1 MVKVMG
7 LEEARRRLLPRDPLE
22 TPPLPPS
29 VARRLEEVFGQGVSP
44 LEAVRHIIAEVRARG
59 DEAVAEF
66 SRKLD
71 GVVASPLEVPPQR
84 LKAALDGLPKELRQ
98 AMDLAADR
106 IRAFHQQG
114 RPTDFFDPQ
123 EGVGRRVL
131 PLDRAGIYV
140 PGGRAAYPSTV
151 LMSAIPARVAGVG
164 EVVVASPP
172 TAGGGVSPLVLAACA
187 LAGVD
192 RVFAMGGAQAIAALA
207 YGTASVPKVDKVCGP
222 GNLFVMLAK
231 REVFGTV
238 GIDGLYGPT
247 ETVVV
252 ADEAA
257 DPALCAAELLA
268 QAEHDPLASPL
279 LLTLSRALAERV
291 ARELESQL
299 AGLERRETARES
311 LEGRGALI
319 IVDDLPQAAD
329 FVNAYAPEHLT
340 VMVAD
345 AEGFAARIRHAGCI
359 FLGGGEAFGDYVAGP
374 SHVLPTGG
382 SARFSSPL
390 RVESF
395 LKVTSLV
402 ALDHNIMEATAAAA
416 AQLARAEGL
425 TAHAAAI
432 EAMLRQHRNQSN
444 TSKRTL

>member
-29 VARRLEEVFGQGVSP
+29 VARRLEEVFGRGVSP
-44 LEAVRHIIAEVRARG
+44 LEAVRRTIAEVRARG

-71 GVVASPLEVPPQR
+71 GVAASPLEVPPQL
-84 LKAALDGLPKELRQ
+84 LKAALDGLPQELRQ

-114 RPTDFFDPQ
+114 RPTDFFDPRA
-123 EGVGRRVL
+123 GVGRRVL

-172 TAGGGVSPLVLAACA
+172 AAGGVSPLVLAACA

-192 RVFAMGGAQAIAALA
+192 RVFAMGGAHAIAALA

-279 LLTLSRALAERV
+279 LLTTSRALAERV
-291 ARELESQL
+291 AGELESQL

-311 LEGRGALI
+311 LEGQGALI
-319 IVDDLPQAAD
+319 IVDDLSQAAD

-359 FLGGGEAFGDYVAGP
+359 FLRGGEAFGDYVAGP

-402 ALDHNIMEATAAAA
+402 ALDRNIMEATAAAA

-432 EAMLRQHRNQSN
+432 EAMLRQHKD
-444 TSKRTL
+444 KR